1 MTRLYSILPLL
12 LASIACDQNPP
23 NKPAPVSAAQ
33 VTTPIT
39 APNSSGIS
47 LLDEESESMSDK
59 IDGFTQTPPADD
71 SIITIQEYVIDKPAT
86 WFWLPP
92 KSTIV
97 SANYVVPSVG
107 KNESAL
113 FSATFFNEGEGGHF
127 TENIVRWKSMF
138 RSNDGAPVKPEIV
151 VIEVNGHDAVVAEFH
166 GEYMGAGA
174 AWHLKDHALLVAE
187 VREPTGNI
195 YFKVIGPRETLDAHK
210 EAFLQ
215 AIKSMRKLN

>member
-1 MTRLYSILPLL
+1 MTRLYSILTLL
-12 LASIACDQNPP
+12 LASTACEQSPS
-23 NKPAPVSAAQ
+23 NKPAPISAAE
-33 VTTPIT
+33 VTTPIID
-39 APNSSGIS
+39 PNSSSTS
-47 LLDEESESMSDK
+47 LLDVDQKSMSDK
-59 IDGFTQTPPADD
+59 IDGFTQTPPVDN
-71 SIITIQEYVIDKPAT
+71 SIVTIQEYAIDKPAT
-86 WFWLPP
+86 WFWVPP
-92 KSTIV
+92 KSLIV

-127 TENIVRWKSMF
+127 TENIERWKSMF
-138 RSNDGAPVKPEIV
+138 SNNEGAPIKPEIV

-187 VREPTGNI
+187 VREPTGNF
-195 YFKVIGPRETLDAHK
+195 YFKVIGPRETLNAHK

-215 AIKSMRKLN
+215 AVKSMRKLN